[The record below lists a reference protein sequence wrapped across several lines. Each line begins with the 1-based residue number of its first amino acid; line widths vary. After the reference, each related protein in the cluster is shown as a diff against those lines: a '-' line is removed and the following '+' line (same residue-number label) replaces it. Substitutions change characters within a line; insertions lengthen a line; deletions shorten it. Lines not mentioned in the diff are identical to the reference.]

1 MGELHEATIEWV
13 GDTDAAS
20 LFIAAA
26 QAFDCETHCV
36 HEGGEATLTVK
47 IQNVNLQDLRDSV
60 DSLLI
65 QFAEIEEG
73 L

>member
-26 QAFDCETHCV
+26 QAFDCETNCV
-36 HEGGEATLTVK
+36 H
-47 IQNVNLQDLRDSV
+47 I
-60 DSLLI
+60 I
-65 QFAEIEEG
+65 AERISFSTNCKSQIK
-73 L
+73 

>member
-13 GDTDAAS
+13 GDMDVAS

-26 QAFDCETHCV
+26 QASNCETECV
-36 HEGGEATLTVK
+36 TRDGEARLTVK
-47 IQNVNLQDLRDSV
+47 IQNVNLQDMRDCV
-60 DSLLI
+60 DELLI
-65 QFAEIEEG
+65 QFAEIEER